1 MLSIGGLNNIVYS
14 PRSQTGKV
22 KRAFEAIMDCSCT
35 PFDVYFEHLQT
46 LNIEEIVKKIHSDIF
61 EENEYYDDYPDL
73 IVDNPILLEQF
84 IELACEMIMDAFI
97 QERYNFGDNIP
108 EDFARNFALGIHQTI
123 VFDNAFDT
131 CFD

>member
-1 MLSIGGLNNIVYS
+1 MLSINGLNNIVYS
-14 PRSQTGKV
+14 PRSQTGRV
-22 KRAFEAIMDCSCT
+22 KRAFEAIMNCSCS

-46 LNIEEIVKKIHSDIF
+46 LNIVEIVKKIHSDTF
-61 EENEYYDDYPDL
+61 EENEYYTEYPDL
-73 IVDNPILLEQF
+73 IVDNPALLEHF
-84 IELACEMIMDAFI
+84 VDLACELITDAFV
-97 QERYNFGDNIP
+97 QERYNFGDNLP